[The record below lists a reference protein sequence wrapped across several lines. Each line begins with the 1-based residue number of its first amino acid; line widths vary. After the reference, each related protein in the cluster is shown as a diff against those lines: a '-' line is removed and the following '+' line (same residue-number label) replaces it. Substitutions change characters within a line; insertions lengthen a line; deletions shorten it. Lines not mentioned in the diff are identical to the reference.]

1 MFRSCSRTRVA
12 LVKHKCQAHC
22 SHFITAGYPLRLDTE
37 QQNDSPSTKKS
48 VIPAGMPESSH
59 TPALSAAEGDVKL

>member
-1 MFRSCSRTRVA
+1 MGA
-12 LVKHKCQAHC
+12 LKLPAYGKALQDRA
-22 SHFITAGYPLRLDTE
+22 TNLRRDTE
-37 QQNDSPSTKKS
+37 QQNDSLNAKKS